1 MKISKLLSVIA
12 LAVFIFYLFCSS
24 DSNSVQNPPET
35 PTTGTQIFFD
45 NNSSLS
51 YSVKIGSHLLDTL
64 IIDSGTTILQLDA
77 NNEYIPV
84 TSTNVLRI
92 ALSSGDTTTSILP
105 AGMRKVASFGI
116 SATVDGIKAD
126 LLFVPSNKT
135 STAAMPYTGA
145 HWVAQISDTGIHNGT
160 TLSLYKISVLNEMV
174 LIGSRVINTP
184 VKVLPKIQQSPQ
196 NTDLSPNGTG
206 KYTVNYYYQPICNS
220 NPSAIPSGV
229 YWTEFSSIPETT
241 YVVGDQTYGGPLFV
255 GAVSIGEPST
265 SELLADLCFSDGV
278 NCVTYTDPM
287 DNIQYWVE
295 RTQSA
300 EGRTTALKVASTVA
314 NIPYLNLILYSA
326 TTGQTIL
333 FLYGLKPDGGVV
345 HSPDGSVLSD
355 PYQDPQLKI
364 GGAKMLNFRVKN
376 FSDGQKVK
384 SLFDGSGYNLFS
396 IRYSNSIYSFDV
408 NDTRDGRALIEEN
421 VLAKYNWLP
430 VKGPT
435 KGNIG
440 YYENRDTIT
449 FNITSHAKEDTV
461 STQKIILEG
470 TIDNPLKKTT
480 PITDILIAYSCGT
493 QSQQVHVTP
502 TGDST
507 FTAELNLYTGT
518 NIIAIVPTV
527 KNANGESVTFNKFVL
542 KAKDVGTEYLMLNY
556 EANWTGKL
564 ELTRKVTT
572 VANEPDSSIT
582 VYTTNISADLKMNFS
597 ASKLWY
603 IKESH
608 ENAVTCSELDNCY
621 LFSGSKIGPVS
632 ITTSTEAMG
641 KNCDHEL
648 PLISNYK
655 VSGSTSLEDYNVGV
669 YVTLTPWDSTDL
681 STDRRYHLTVN
692 VTPFISIHTDANWPK
707 AQTQSYDCLTETWIP
722 DSAKIG
728 PSIRTDEEELKFTNS
743 QELEDYSESPTTA
756 KVWSFQSTI
765 ASEDGLTV
773 EEYNATLSVQP

>member
-35 PTTGTQIFFD
+35 PTTGTQIFLD

-51 YSVKIGSHLLDTL
+51 YSVKIGSHLLDTI

-77 NNEYIPV
+77 NNDYIPV

-92 ALSSGDTTTSILP
+92 ALSSGDTVTSTLP
-105 AGMRKVASFGI
+105 EGMKKVASFKI
-116 SATVDGIKAD
+116 SATVNGINAD
-126 LLFVPSNKT
+126 LLFIPSNKT
-135 STAAMPYTGA
+135 SIAAMPYTGA

-160 TLSLYKISVLNEMV
+160 TLSLYKISALNEMV
-174 LIGSRVINTP
+174 LIGSQVINTP
-184 VKVLPKIQQSPQ
+184 IKVLPKIQQGSQ
-196 NTDLSPNGTG
+196 NTDVSPNGTG
-206 KYTVNYYYQPICNS
+206 NYTVNCFYKIISNS
-220 NPSAIPSGV
+220 NPSTMPSGV

-241 YVVGDQTYGGPLFV
+241 YVVGDRIFGGPLFV
-255 GAVSIGEPST
+255 GLVSIGEPST
-265 SELLADLCFSDGV
+265 TELLADLFFPNGV

-300 EGRTTALKVASTVA
+300 EGRTIALKVASTVA

-345 HSPDGSVLSD
+345 HSPDGSVLND
-355 PYQDPQLKI
+355 PYQDPKLEI
-364 GGAKMLNFRVKN
+364 GGGKELNFRVKD
-376 FSDGQKVK
+376 FSDGYKTK
-384 SLFDGSGYNLFS
+384 YLFEGTGYDLLNKRYNKGVYTFS
-396 IRYSNSIYSFDV
+396 IL
-408 NDTRDGRALIEEN
+408 DTKDGRALIEEN
-421 VLAKYNWLP
+421 VLAKYNWFP
-430 VKGPT
+430 VKSLT
-435 KGNIG
+435 KGNVG

-470 TIDNPLKKTT
+470 TIDNPLKKTI

-572 VANEPDSSIT
+572 VTNEPDSSIT
-582 VYTTNISADLKMNFS
+582 VYTTSISADLKMNFS

-648 PLISNYK
+648 PLISTYK
-655 VSGSTSLEDYNVGV
+655 VSGSATLEDYNVGV

-692 VTPFISIHTDANWPK
+692 AFPQFTIHTDANWPT
-707 AQTQSYDCLTETWIP
+707 AQSQSYDCLTKTWIP

-728 PSIRTDEEELKFTNS
+728 PNIKTDDGELKFTNS
-743 QELEDYSESPTTA
+743 QELEDYSEAPTTA
-756 KVWSFQSTI
+756 KTWSFQATI
-765 ASEDGLTV
+765 TSEDGLTV